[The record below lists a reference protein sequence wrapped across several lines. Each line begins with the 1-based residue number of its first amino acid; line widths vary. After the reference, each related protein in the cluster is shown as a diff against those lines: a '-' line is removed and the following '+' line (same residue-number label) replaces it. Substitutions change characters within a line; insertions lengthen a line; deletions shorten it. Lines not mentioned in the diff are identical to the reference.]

1 MKQALIH
8 GTRIGEFNTPF
19 PVHADLNWVEVAD
32 DTTTA
37 DTFVDG
43 AVVKKPDPPTLTA
56 AELAQNEILRLE
68 ALETP
73 RRLAESVLTDE
84 GKAWLT
90 ANRDKIATER
100 GKL

>member
-8 GTRIGEFNTPF
+8 GTRICQFSTPF
-19 PVHADLNWVEVAD
+19 PVHDGLKWVEVAD

-37 DTFVDG
+37 DTFIDG
-43 AVVKKPDPPTLTA
+43 AVVKKPDPPTPTA
-56 AELAQNEILRLE
+56 AELALAEIHRLE

-73 RRLAESVLTDE
+73 RRLAESVLSDE

-90 ANRDKIATER
+90 SNRDKIATER